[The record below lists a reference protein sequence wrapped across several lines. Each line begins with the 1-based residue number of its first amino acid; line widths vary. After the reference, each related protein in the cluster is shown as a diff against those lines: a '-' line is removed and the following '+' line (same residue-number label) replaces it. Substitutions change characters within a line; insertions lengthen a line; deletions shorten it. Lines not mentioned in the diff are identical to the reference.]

1 MKNNETGRSR
11 GFGFVTFADPENVMR
26 ALENC
31 PHSLDGRTIDPK
43 PCNPRS
49 MHKPKRTGGY
59 PKIFLGGLPANI
71 TETDL
76 RNFFSRY
83 GNVMEIVIMYDQEK
97 KKSRGFGFLSFE
109 TDEAVDLAT
118 ADHFVNING
127 KQVEIKKAEPRDG
140 SSHNNSMN
148 VDSYQWAS
156 TPTMPMG
163 NGMGGPPINMGPMGM
178 NQGGYQQWGGSQQP
192 QQNYGGYG
200 SNASNASFQAGW
212 GGPPPQQWGN
222 NYPQQSQGYA
232 PYDYGTY
239 AANSTTPN
247 AAGPYGS
254 ATSGNWN
261 SWNVQT
267 NLPNAGST
275 AGSTGGEM
283 YSRPQS
289 GPNMPPTPTG
299 NLSKPGSDYSGY
311 GAQYGQNYQY
321 EQQQQQPAFNN
332 RPRSGYGADSQQTYA
347 AF

>member
-26 ALENC
+26 VVENC

-59 PKIFLGGLPANI
+59 PKVFLGGLPANI

-76 RNFFSRY
+76 RNHFQRY
-83 GNVMEIVIMYDQEK
+83 GNVMEIVIMFDQEK

-127 KQVEIKKAEPRDG
+127 KQVEIKRAEPRDQQN
-140 SSHNNSMN
+140 SSMS
-148 VDSYQWAS
+148 VDSYQWAA

-163 NGMGGPPINMGPMGM
+163 GPAINMGAMGM
-178 NQGGYQQWGGSQQP
+178 NQGYQWGGSQP
-192 QQNYGGYG
+192 QQNYPGYG
-200 SNASNASFQAGW
+200 ANGSNASFQAAGW
-212 GGPPPQQWGN
+212 GGPPQQWGN
-222 NYPQQSQGYA
+222 NYHQQPQQGYA
-232 PYDYGTY
+232 PYDYGTAPNP
-239 AANSTTPN
+239 AAQ
-247 AAGPYGS
+247 YG
-254 ATSGNWN
+254 

-267 NLPNAGST
+267 NPGATGAAST
-275 AGSTGGEM
+275 AGEM

-289 GPNMPPTPTG
+289 GPNIPLTPTG
-299 NLSKPGSDYSGY
+299 NVSKPGSDYGSGY

-321 EQQQQQPAFNN
+321 EQQQPQFNN
-332 RPRSGYGADSQQTYA
+332 RPRSGYGNGTDSQQSYA